1 MRAYERFLN
10 YVPVWTTSDETSD
23 TVPSADRELVLA
35 RMLVEEMKGLGIADA
50 RVDDKGYVYG
60 HIPATPGC
68 EDKPSLGLV
77 AHMDTVADAS
87 GENIK
92 PQIIENY
99 DGKDVVL
106 KGSGDILKVDEF
118 PYLAELKGRTLI
130 TTDGTTLLGADDKAG
145 IAEILTV
152 AEEIIKEGLPHG
164 KICIG
169 FTPDEEIAR
178 GAKHFDV
185 EGFGADYAYTL
196 DGDEEGEIQFENFN
210 ASTAFIT
217 IHGVSVHTGS
227 AKDVMVNSQTI
238 ATEIHQ
244 MLPVNER
251 PETTEGYEGFYHL
264 VSVQGNVTTT
274 KMKYFIRDFDRRSFD
289 ARAQKLRDIAEEM
302 NKKYGEGKVKVE
314 IVESYYNMREK
325 IEPCMQLIDY
335 AKAAIEHA
343 GITPIVSPVRG
354 GTDGARLSFKG
365 LPCPNL
371 GTGGHAFHG
380 VFEHITVEG
389 MEKSEDRILF
399 WRMVFF
405 VTLICCI
412 MGMYN
417 KNPFTFAM
425 NVITPVVL
433 TALGIIMLKLAECE
447 RAKESGK

>member
-60 HIPATPGC
+60 HIPATHGC

-302 NKKYGEGKVKVE
+302 NKKYGEGKVEVE

-389 MEKSEDRILF
+389 MDKA
-399 WRMVFF
+399 V
-405 VTLICCI
+405 LIVKDI
-412 MGMYN
+412 IRQ
-417 KNPFTFAM
+417 FA
-425 NVITPVVL
+425 
-433 TALGIIMLKLAECE
+433 E
-447 RAKESGK
+447 

>member
-289 ARAQKLRDIAEEM
+289 ARAQKLRDIEEEM
-302 NKKYGEGKVKVE
+302 NKKYGEGKVEVE

-389 MEKSEDRILF
+389 MDKA
-399 WRMVFF
+399 V
-405 VTLICCI
+405 LIVKDI
-412 MGMYN
+412 IRQ
-417 KNPFTFAM
+417 FA
-425 NVITPVVL
+425 
-433 TALGIIMLKLAECE
+433 E
-447 RAKESGK
+447 

>member
-60 HIPATPGC
+60 HIPATHGC

-354 GTDGARLSFKG
+354 GTAGARLSFKG

-389 MEKSEDRILF
+389 MDKA
-399 WRMVFF
+399 V
-405 VTLICCI
+405 LIVKDI
-412 MGMYN
+412 IRQ
-417 KNPFTFAM
+417 FA
-425 NVITPVVL
+425 
-433 TALGIIMLKLAECE
+433 E
-447 RAKESGK
+447 

>member
-178 GAKHFDV
+178 GAKHFNV

-302 NKKYGEGKVKVE
+302 NKKYGEGKVEVE

-389 MEKSEDRILF
+389 MDKA
-399 WRMVFF
+399 V
-405 VTLICCI
+405 LIVKDI
-412 MGMYN
+412 IRQ
-417 KNPFTFAM
+417 FA
-425 NVITPVVL
+425 
-433 TALGIIMLKLAECE
+433 E
-447 RAKESGK
+447 

>member
-152 AEEIIKEGLPHG
+152 AEEIIKEGFPHG

-289 ARAQKLRDIAEEM
+289 ARAQKLCDIAEEM
-302 NKKYGEGKVKVE
+302 NKKYGEGKVEVE

-335 AKAAIEHA
+335 AKAAIGHA

-389 MEKSEDRILF
+389 MDKA
-399 WRMVFF
+399 V
-405 VTLICCI
+405 LIVKDI
-412 MGMYN
+412 IRQ
-417 KNPFTFAM
+417 FA
-425 NVITPVVL
+425 
-433 TALGIIMLKLAECE
+433 E
-447 RAKESGK
+447 

>member
-87 GENIK
+87 GKNIK

-118 PYLAELKGRTLI
+118 PYLAKLKGRTLI

-302 NKKYGEGKVKVE
+302 NKKYGEGKVEVE

-389 MEKSEDRILF
+389 MDKA
-399 WRMVFF
+399 V
-405 VTLICCI
+405 LIVKDI
-412 MGMYN
+412 IRQ
-417 KNPFTFAM
+417 FA
-425 NVITPVVL
+425 
-433 TALGIIMLKLAECE
+433 E
-447 RAKESGK
+447 

>member
-35 RMLVEEMKGLGIADA
+35 RMLVEEMKDLGIADA

-302 NKKYGEGKVKVE
+302 NKKYGEGKVEVE

-380 VFEHITVEG
+380 VFEDR
-389 MEKSEDRILF
+389 KS
-399 WRMVFF
+399 
-405 VTLICCI
+405 
-412 MGMYN
+412 
-417 KNPFTFAM
+417 
-425 NVITPVVL
+425 VV
-433 TALGIIMLKLAECE
+433 
-447 RAKESGK
+447 

>member
-35 RMLVEEMKGLGIADA
+35 RMLVEEMKGLGIADV

-251 PETTEGYEGFYHL
+251 PETTEEYEGFYHL

-302 NKKYGEGKVKVE
+302 NKKYGEGKVEVE

-389 MEKSEDRILF
+389 MDKA
-399 WRMVFF
+399 V
-405 VTLICCI
+405 LIVKDI
-412 MGMYN
+412 IRQ
-417 KNPFTFAM
+417 FA
-425 NVITPVVL
+425 
-433 TALGIIMLKLAECE
+433 E
-447 RAKESGK
+447 

>member
-185 EGFGADYAYTL
+185 EGFGVDYAYTL

-302 NKKYGEGKVKVE
+302 NKKYGEGKVEVE

-389 MEKSEDRILF
+389 MDKA
-399 WRMVFF
+399 V
-405 VTLICCI
+405 LIVKDI
-412 MGMYN
+412 IRQ
-417 KNPFTFAM
+417 FA
-425 NVITPVVL
+425 
-433 TALGIIMLKLAECE
+433 E
-447 RAKESGK
+447 

>member
-217 IHGVSVHTGS
+217 IHGVSVHSGS

-302 NKKYGEGKVKVE
+302 NKKYGEGKVEVE

-389 MEKSEDRILF
+389 MDKA
-399 WRMVFF
+399 V
-405 VTLICCI
+405 LIVKDI
-412 MGMYN
+412 IRQ
-417 KNPFTFAM
+417 FA
-425 NVITPVVL
+425 
-433 TALGIIMLKLAECE
+433 E
-447 RAKESGK
+447 

>member
-289 ARAQKLRDIAEEM
+289 ARAQKLRDIAEET
-302 NKKYGEGKVKVE
+302 NKKYGEGKVEVE

-389 MEKSEDRILF
+389 MDKA
-399 WRMVFF
+399 V
-405 VTLICCI
+405 LIVKDI
-412 MGMYN
+412 IRQ
-417 KNPFTFAM
+417 FA
-425 NVITPVVL
+425 
-433 TALGIIMLKLAECE
+433 E
-447 RAKESGK
+447 

>member
-1 MRAYERFLN
+1 MKAYERFLN

-274 KMKYFIRDFDRRSFD
+274 KMKYFIRDFDRKSFD

-302 NKKYGEGKVKVE
+302 NKKYGEGKVEVE

-335 AKAAIEHA
+335 AKEACKEA
-343 GITPIVSPVRG
+343 GVEPDIAPIRG
-354 GTDGARLSFKG
+354 GTDGAQLSFMG

-371 GTGGHAFHG
+371 GTGGHAYHG
-380 VFEHITVEG
+380 PYEHITAEG
-389 MEKSEDRILF
+389 MDAA
-399 WRMVFF
+399 VN
-405 VTLICCI
+405 VTLE
-412 MGMYN
+412 
-417 KNPFTFAM
+417 
-425 NVITPVVL
+425 
-433 TALGIIMLKLAECE
+433 IIRLFSQRKD
-447 RAKESGK
+447 

>member
-274 KMKYFIRDFDRRSFD
+274 KMKYFIRDFDRRSFH

-302 NKKYGEGKVKVE
+302 NKKYGEGKVEVE

-389 MEKSEDRILF
+389 MDKA
-399 WRMVFF
+399 V
-405 VTLICCI
+405 LIVKDI
-412 MGMYN
+412 IRQ
-417 KNPFTFAM
+417 FA
-425 NVITPVVL
+425 
-433 TALGIIMLKLAECE
+433 E
-447 RAKESGK
+447 

>member
-106 KGSGDILKVDEF
+106 KGSGDIRKVDEF

-274 KMKYFIRDFDRRSFD
+274 KMKYFIRDFDRKSFD

-302 NKKYGEGKVKVE
+302 NKKYGEGKVEVE

-389 MEKSEDRILF
+389 MDKA
-399 WRMVFF
+399 V
-405 VTLICCI
+405 LIVKDI
-412 MGMYN
+412 IRQ
-417 KNPFTFAM
+417 FA
-425 NVITPVVL
+425 
-433 TALGIIMLKLAECE
+433 E
-447 RAKESGK
+447 

>member
-60 HIPATPGC
+60 HIPATHGC

-302 NKKYGEGKVKVE
+302 NKKYGEGKVEVE

-389 MEKSEDRILF
+389 MDKAVLIVKDIIRQ
-399 WRMVFF
+399 F
-405 VTLICCI
+405 VELKE
-412 MGMYN
+412 MY
-417 KNPFTFAM
+417 
-425 NVITPVVL
+425 
-433 TALGIIMLKLAECE
+433 
-447 RAKESGK
+447 

>member
-289 ARAQKLRDIAEEM
+289 ARALKLRDIADEM
-302 NKKYGEGKVKVE
+302 NKKYCEGKVKVE

-389 MEKSEDRILF
+389 MDKA
-399 WRMVFF
+399 V
-405 VTLICCI
+405 LIVKDI
-412 MGMYN
+412 IRQ
-417 KNPFTFAM
+417 FA
-425 NVITPVVL
+425 
-433 TALGIIMLKLAECE
+433 E
-447 RAKESGK
+447 

>member
-35 RMLVEEMKGLGIADA
+35 RMLVEEMKGLGITDA

-302 NKKYGEGKVKVE
+302 NKKYGEGKVEVE

-343 GITPIVSPVRG
+343 GIIPIVSPVRG

-389 MEKSEDRILF
+389 MDKA
-399 WRMVFF
+399 V
-405 VTLICCI
+405 LIVKDI
-412 MGMYN
+412 IRQ
-417 KNPFTFAM
+417 FA
-425 NVITPVVL
+425 
-433 TALGIIMLKLAECE
+433 E
-447 RAKESGK
+447 

>member
-1 MRAYERFLN
+1 MRAYERFLY

-302 NKKYGEGKVKVE
+302 NKKYGEGKVEVE

-389 MEKSEDRILF
+389 MDKA
-399 WRMVFF
+399 V
-405 VTLICCI
+405 LIVKDI
-412 MGMYN
+412 IRQ
-417 KNPFTFAM
+417 FA
-425 NVITPVVL
+425 
-433 TALGIIMLKLAECE
+433 E
-447 RAKESGK
+447 

>member
-1 MRAYERFLN
+1 MKAYERFLN

-302 NKKYGEGKVKVE
+302 NKKYGEGKVEVE

-389 MEKSEDRILF
+389 MDKA
-399 WRMVFF
+399 V
-405 VTLICCI
+405 LIVKDI
-412 MGMYN
+412 IRQ
-417 KNPFTFAM
+417 FA
-425 NVITPVVL
+425 
-433 TALGIIMLKLAECE
+433 E
-447 RAKESGK
+447 

>member
-106 KGSGDILKVDEF
+106 IGSGDILKVDEF

-302 NKKYGEGKVKVE
+302 NKKYGEGKVEVE

-389 MEKSEDRILF
+389 MDKA
-399 WRMVFF
+399 V
-405 VTLICCI
+405 LIVKDI
-412 MGMYN
+412 IRQ
-417 KNPFTFAM
+417 FA
-425 NVITPVVL
+425 
-433 TALGIIMLKLAECE
+433 E
-447 RAKESGK
+447 

>member
-68 EDKPSLGLV
+68 EDKPLLGLV

-302 NKKYGEGKVKVE
+302 NKKYGEGKVEVE

-389 MEKSEDRILF
+389 MDKA
-399 WRMVFF
+399 V
-405 VTLICCI
+405 LIVKDI
-412 MGMYN
+412 IRQ
-417 KNPFTFAM
+417 FA
-425 NVITPVVL
+425 
-433 TALGIIMLKLAECE
+433 E
-447 RAKESGK
+447 

>member
-1 MRAYERFLN
+1 MKAYERLLN
-10 YVPVWTTSDETSD
+10 YVK
-23 TVPSADRELVLA
+23 VPTPSNEKSGTHPSSECQRVLA
-35 RMLVEEMKGLGIADA
+35 DQLAEEMKALGVSDV
-50 RVDDKGYVYG
+50 RVEDKCYVYG
-60 HIPATPGC
+60 KIPATKGY
-68 EDKPSLGLV
+68 EGKTKLGFI
-77 AHMDTVADAS
+77 AHMDTVSDFADHAV
-87 GENIK
+87 NPIVH
-92 PQIIENY
+92 ENY
-99 DGKDVVL
+99 DGKDL
-106 KGSGDILKVDEF
+106 KLADSGRTLEVSVF
-118 PYLAELKGRTLI
+118 PHLPSLAGRTLI
-130 TTDGTTLLGADDKAG
+130 TSDGTTVLGADDKAG
-145 IAEILTV
+145 VAEIMTL
-152 AEEIIKEGLPHG
+152 AEALLAGEIPHG
-164 KICIG
+164 PISIG

-302 NKKYGEGKVKVE
+302 NKKYGEGKVEVE

-389 MEKSEDRILF
+389 MDKA
-399 WRMVFF
+399 V
-405 VTLICCI
+405 LIVKDI
-412 MGMYN
+412 IRQ
-417 KNPFTFAM
+417 FA
-425 NVITPVVL
+425 
-433 TALGIIMLKLAECE
+433 E
-447 RAKESGK
+447 

>member
-130 TTDGTTLLGADDKAG
+130 TTDGTTLLGTDDKAG

-274 KMKYFIRDFDRRSFD
+274 KMKYFIRDFDRKSFD

-302 NKKYGEGKVKVE
+302 NKKYGEGKVEVE

-389 MEKSEDRILF
+389 MDKA
-399 WRMVFF
+399 V
-405 VTLICCI
+405 LIVKDI
-412 MGMYN
+412 IRQ
-417 KNPFTFAM
+417 FA
-425 NVITPVVL
+425 
-433 TALGIIMLKLAECE
+433 E
-447 RAKESGK
+447 

>member
-1 MRAYERFLN
+1 MTLVDRFLK
-10 YVPVWTTSDETSD
+10 YVSFDTQSDESTGL
-23 TVPSADRELVLA
+23 TPSTPKQMVFAEYLKTEL
-35 RMLVEEMKGLGIADA
+35 E
-50 RVDDKGYVYG
+50 
-60 HIPATPGC
+60 
-68 EDKPSLGLV
+68 SLGLEDITLDEHGYLFATLPANIDKKV
-77 AHMDTVADAS
+77 PTIGFIAHMDTAPDFC
-87 GENIK
+87 GENVH

-302 NKKYGEGKVKVE
+302 NKKYGEGKVEVE

-335 AKAAIEHA
+335 AKAAIEHV

-389 MEKSEDRILF
+389 MDKACLLYTSD
-399 WRMVFF
+399 
-405 VTLICCI
+405 
-412 MGMYN
+412 
-417 KNPFTFAM
+417 A
-425 NVITPVVL
+425 
-433 TALGIIMLKLAECE
+433 ADD
-447 RAKESGK
+447 

>member
-130 TTDGTTLLGADDKAG
+130 TTDGSTLLGADDKAG

-302 NKKYGEGKVKVE
+302 NKKYGEGKVEVE

-389 MEKSEDRILF
+389 MDKA
-399 WRMVFF
+399 V
-405 VTLICCI
+405 LIVKDI
-412 MGMYN
+412 IRQ
-417 KNPFTFAM
+417 FA
-425 NVITPVVL
+425 
-433 TALGIIMLKLAECE
+433 E
-447 RAKESGK
+447 

>member
-1 MRAYERFLN
+1 MKAYERFLN

-302 NKKYGEGKVKVE
+302 NKKYGEGKVEVE

-335 AKAAIEHA
+335 AKEACKEA
-343 GITPIVSPVRG
+343 GVEPDIAPIRG
-354 GTDGARLSFKG
+354 GTDGARLSFVG

-371 GTGGHAFHG
+371 GTGGDGFHG
-380 VFEHITVEG
+380 PFEHITVEG
-389 MEKSEDRILF
+389 MDLSVEI
-399 WRMVFF
+399 
-405 VTLICCI
+405 I
-412 MGMYN
+412 
-417 KNPFTFAM
+417 KN
-425 NVITPVVL
+425 
-433 TALGIIMLKLAECE
+433 IIKKM
-447 RAKESGK
+447 

>member
-302 NKKYGEGKVKVE
+302 NKKYGEGKVEVE

-325 IEPCMQLIDY
+325 IEPCMQLIEY

-389 MEKSEDRILF
+389 MDKA
-399 WRMVFF
+399 V
-405 VTLICCI
+405 LIVKDI
-412 MGMYN
+412 IRQ
-417 KNPFTFAM
+417 FA
-425 NVITPVVL
+425 
-433 TALGIIMLKLAECE
+433 E
-447 RAKESGK
+447 

>member
-106 KGSGDILKVDEF
+106 KDEF

-389 MEKSEDRILF
+389 MDKA
-399 WRMVFF
+399 V
-405 VTLICCI
+405 LIVKDI
-412 MGMYN
+412 IRQ
-417 KNPFTFAM
+417 FA
-425 NVITPVVL
+425 
-433 TALGIIMLKLAECE
+433 E
-447 RAKESGK
+447 

>member
-274 KMKYFIRDFDRRSFD
+274 KMKYFIRDFDRKSFD

-302 NKKYGEGKVKVE
+302 NKKYGEGRVEVE

-389 MEKSEDRILF
+389 MDKA
-399 WRMVFF
+399 V
-405 VTLICCI
+405 LIVKDI
-412 MGMYN
+412 IRQ
-417 KNPFTFAM
+417 FA
-425 NVITPVVL
+425 
-433 TALGIIMLKLAECE
+433 E
-447 RAKESGK
+447 

>member
-302 NKKYGEGKVKVE
+302 NKKYGEGKVEVE

-354 GTDGARLSFKG
+354 GTDGARRFKG

-389 MEKSEDRILF
+389 MDKA
-399 WRMVFF
+399 V
-405 VTLICCI
+405 LIVKDI
-412 MGMYN
+412 IRQ
-417 KNPFTFAM
+417 FA
-425 NVITPVVL
+425 
-433 TALGIIMLKLAECE
+433 E
-447 RAKESGK
+447 

>member
-35 RMLVEEMKGLGIADA
+35 RMLVEEMKGLGITDA

-302 NKKYGEGKVKVE
+302 NKKYGEGKVEVE

-335 AKAAIEHA
+335 AKVAIEHA

-389 MEKSEDRILF
+389 MDKA
-399 WRMVFF
+399 V
-405 VTLICCI
+405 LIVKDI
-412 MGMYN
+412 IRQ
-417 KNPFTFAM
+417 FA
-425 NVITPVVL
+425 
-433 TALGIIMLKLAECE
+433 E
-447 RAKESGK
+447 

>member
-210 ASTAFIT
+210 ASTAFTT

-302 NKKYGEGKVKVE
+302 NKKYGEGKVEVE

-389 MEKSEDRILF
+389 MDKA
-399 WRMVFF
+399 V
-405 VTLICCI
+405 LIVKDI
-412 MGMYN
+412 IRQ
-417 KNPFTFAM
+417 FA
-425 NVITPVVL
+425 
-433 TALGIIMLKLAECE
+433 E
-447 RAKESGK
+447 

>member
-302 NKKYGEGKVKVE
+302 NKKYGEGKVEVE

-343 GITPIVSPVRG
+343 GITPLVSPVRG

-389 MEKSEDRILF
+389 MDKA
-399 WRMVFF
+399 V
-405 VTLICCI
+405 LIVKDI
-412 MGMYN
+412 IRQ
-417 KNPFTFAM
+417 FA
-425 NVITPVVL
+425 
-433 TALGIIMLKLAECE
+433 E
-447 RAKESGK
+447 